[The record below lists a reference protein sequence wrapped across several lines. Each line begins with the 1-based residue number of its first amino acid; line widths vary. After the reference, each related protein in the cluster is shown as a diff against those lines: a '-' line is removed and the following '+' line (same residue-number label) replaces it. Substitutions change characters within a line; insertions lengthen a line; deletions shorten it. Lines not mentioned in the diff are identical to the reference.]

1 MKTGYEDA
9 LSEYQTNCV
18 QLCLEYAEGNAEEI
32 FIYMYRTETLRMFN
46 VFFKS
51 KGNIVSANQLD
62 TSCSD
67 DELLE
72 VGRNDISEL
81 EHICREYEVE
91 TPNEIKIHYDVSSR
105 KMDATISYEDYSI
118 KDKVTPFEVFIKW
131 YKYERSRQ

>member
-1 MKTGYEDA
+1 MLG
-9 LSEYQTNCV
+9 
-18 QLCLEYAEGNAEEI
+18 
-32 FIYMYRTETLRMFN
+32 
-46 VFFKS
+46 
-51 KGNIVSANQLD
+51 
-62 TSCSD
+62 
-67 DELLE
+67 
-72 VGRNDISEL
+72 ISEL